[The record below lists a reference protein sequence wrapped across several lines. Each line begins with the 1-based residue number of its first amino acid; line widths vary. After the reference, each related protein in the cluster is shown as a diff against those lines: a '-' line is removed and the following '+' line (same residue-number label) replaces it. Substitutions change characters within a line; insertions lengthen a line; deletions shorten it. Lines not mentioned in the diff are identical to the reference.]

1 MLKEEILKSAKK
13 IEGMLEMQVAL
24 NDEIMKEKGL
34 IFGGNKFNSDTL
46 RRAIIDEIGELNHEL
61 KSDWCW
67 WKNTQKTKDKKKV
80 LEELVDIWHFVLSRH
95 DLVNCTYGDEQ
106 DVVLLLLKGM
116 EMARESEINVEDS
129 IVEFINS
136 YYELDDLIALTFGLG
151 FDIDQVYDAYIE
163 KNKENYDRLKR
174 GY

>member
-13 IEGMLEMQVAL
+13 IEEMLEMQEAL
-24 NDEIMKEKGL
+24 NDAIAKEKGL
-34 IFGGNKFNSDTL
+34 AFGDDKFNYNTL

-67 WKNTQKTKDKKKV
+67 WKSTQKPKDKKKV
-80 LEELVDIWHFVLSRH
+80 LEELVDIWHFGLSRH
-95 DLVNCTYGDEQ
+95 YLVSCTDGGEK

-116 EMARESEINVEDS
+116 EMARESEILIDDS

-136 YYELDDLIALTFGLG
+136 YWELDDLVALTFGLG